1 MVKHRALGKGLGALI
16 PGAEEKMEP
25 PVAPKE
31 KATPDENLT
40 VPVSLLEPNPDQP
53 RKDMKEETLQ
63 ALAASLKEHG
73 VVQPLIVRE
82 QGGKYQIV
90 AGERRWRAAQIAG
103 ITEVPV
109 RLYHGSDSDVMEVS
123 LVENIQR
130 EDLAPLDVAVA
141 IRQLLEQFSLTQE
154 EIARKL
160 GWSRTA
166 VTNKLRLI
174 NLPEEIKYLLSNS
187 LITEGHART
196 LLSLDSDYEK
206 LRLARQT
213 VYKMW
218 SVRQLE
224 QKVKEHKEN
233 RTTSVHPLTTTPP
246 LPSYIENMAKE
257 YGLTF
262 RLAGQGDNL
271 RLTIA
276 NLNEKGLTAF
286 LDLIHSRIDELFP
299 GKYPSE

>member
-1 MVKHRALGKGLGALI
+1 DDLS
-16 PGAEEKMEP
+16 
-25 PVAPKE
+25 KE
-31 KATPDENLT
+31 ENLT

-53 RKDMKEETLQ
+53 RKEMKEESLH
-63 ALAASLKEHG
+63 ALAASLREHG
-73 VVQPLIVRE
+73 VVQPLIVRKL
-82 QGGKYQIV
+82 GDKYQIV

-103 ITEVPV
+103 IPEVPV
-109 RLYHGSDSDVMEVS
+109 RLYQGSDSDVMEVS

-130 EDLAPLDVAVA
+130 EDLAPLEVALA
-141 IRQLLEQFSLTQE
+141 IRQLLEQFALTQD
-154 EIARKL
+154 EIAKKL

-174 NLPEEIKYLLSNS
+174 NLPEEIKYLLING

-196 LLSLDSDYEK
+196 LLSLDSDYERLK
-206 LRLARQT
+206 LARQT

-233 RTTSVHPLTTTPP
+233 RTTTVHPLSIPP
-246 LPSYIENMAKE
+246 SLPPYIENMSKE
-257 YGLTF
+257 YGLSF
-262 RLAGQGDNL
+262 KLAGQGDNL

-276 NLNEKGLTAF
+276 NLDEKGLHAF
-286 LDLIHSRIDELFP
+286 LDLIHTRIQELFP
-299 GKYPSE
+299 GKYSSE